1 MWDVWL
7 AVGIA
12 AVDAY
17 ALGLLYTRH
26 GFPDMFAT
34 PFGMLAAGLFAASV
48 AYVVASILY
57 VPEPMPDYGEEE
69 EEAEVERVWQVV
81 QPRPHQTQP
90 SFTTPETTPKTGE
103 TYNGQGGVSI
113 LEQALAQAILKT
125 PLRADIGL
133 HVDIPE
139 HQISLGGSKATVK
152 GSMVLQADGKA
163 SAKPEP
169 VEEAPVVKVVSE
181 RPPAPDIRSFL
192 RQRIEE
198 LKGRGE

>member
-1 MWDVWL
+1 MWDVVL

-12 AVDAY
+12 SVSTYSLTVLY
-17 ALGLLYTRH
+17 ARH
-26 GFPDMFAT
+26 GFPDMFGT

-57 VPEPMPDYGEEE
+57 VPEPMPDYVEEE
-69 EEAEVERVWQVV
+69 EGEVERVWQVV
-81 QPRPHQTQP
+81 QPRPHQT
-90 SFTTPETTPKTGE
+90 FTNPETTPKTGQP
-103 TYNGQGGVSI
+103 YNGQGGVSI

-133 HVDIPE
+133 HVHIPE

-152 GSMVLQADGKA
+152 GSMVVEADGKP
-163 SAKPEP
+163 SAKPET

-181 RPPAPDIRSFL
+181 RPPAPDIRTFL
-192 RQRIEE
+192 KQRIEE

>member
-1 MWDVWL
+1 MWDILL

-12 AVDAY
+12 AIDAY

-34 PFGMLAAGLFAASV
+34 PFGMLAAGLFAASI
-48 AYVVASILY
+48 AYVIAALLY
-57 VPEPMPDYGEEE
+57 VPEPRPDYGEE

-81 QPRPHQTQP
+81 QPRLHKAQP
-90 SFTTPETTPKTGE
+90 SLTTPQTSPNPGE
-103 TYNGQGGVSI
+103 TYNGHGGGSI

-125 PLRADIGL
+125 PLKADIGL

-139 HQISLGGSKATVK
+139 HQISLGGSRASVK
-152 GSMVLQADGKA
+152 GSMVVQADMSDA
-163 SAKPEP
+163 AAKP
-169 VEEAPVVKVVSE
+169 VEEVPVVKVVSE
-181 RPPAPDIRSFL
+181 RPPAPDIRTFL

-198 LKGRGE
+198 LRGRGG

>member
-1 MWDVWL
+1 MWDVVL
-7 AVGIA
+7 AVGA
-12 AVDAY
+12 TAVNTY
-17 ALGLLYTRH
+17 ALWLLYARH

-34 PFGMLAAGLFAASV
+34 PFGMLAAGLFAASI
-48 AYVVASILY
+48 AYVVASLLY

-69 EEAEVERVWQVV
+69 EDEVERVWQVV
-81 QPRPHQTQP
+81 QPRPYQTQP
-90 SFTTPETTPKTGE
+90 SLTIPQTTPKPGE
-103 TYNGQGGVSI
+103 TYNGQGGGSI

-125 PLRADIGL
+125 PLKADIGL

-139 HQISLGGSKATVK
+139 HQISLGGSTATVK

-169 VEEAPVVKVVSE
+169 VEEVPVVRVVSE
-181 RPPAPDIRSFL
+181 RPPAPDIRTFL

>member
-1 MWDVWL
+1 MWDVVL
-7 AVGIA
+7 AVGA
-12 AVDAY
+12 TAVNTY
-17 ALGLLYTRH
+17 ALWLLYARN

-48 AYVVASILY
+48 AYVAASLLY
-57 VPEPMPDYGEEE
+57 VPERMPDYGEE

-81 QPRPHQTQP
+81 QPRLHQKQP
-90 SFTTPETTPKTGE
+90 SFPSPENTPNPRQ
-103 TYNGQGGVSI
+103 TYNGHGGGSI

-125 PLRADIGL
+125 PLKADIGL

-139 HQISLGGSKATVK
+139 HQISLGGSTATVK
-152 GSMVLQADGKA
+152 GSMVVQADG
-163 SAKPEP
+163 SEPAKPEP
-169 VEEAPVVKVVSE
+169 AEEAPVVRVVSE

>member
-1 MWDVWL
+1 MWDLVL
-7 AVGIA
+7 AVGA
-12 AVDAY
+12 TAVNTY
-17 ALGLLYTRH
+17 ALWLLYARH

-34 PFGMLAAGLFAASV
+34 PFGMLAAGLFAASI
-48 AYVVASILY
+48 AYVVASLLY

-69 EEAEVERVWQVV
+69 AEVERVWQAV

-90 SFTTPETTPKTGE
+90 SLTIPQTTPKTGE
-103 TYNGQGGVSI
+103 TYNGQGGSSI

-125 PLRADIGL
+125 PLKADIGL

-139 HQISLGGSKATVK
+139 HQISLGGSTATVK

-169 VEEAPVVKVVSE
+169 VEEVPVVKVVSE
-181 RPPAPDIRSFL
+181 RPPAPDIRTFL